1 MTPRI
6 LPLPFAQWDL
16 QTQEKL
22 QGAILS
28 PEGQPLNL
36 FSTLAHHPKL
46 LQRWMVFASFLL
58 AKGELPARERELLIL
73 RTAWNCSSEYEWG
86 QHVLIGRAQGISDSE
101 LARLRQPLSPK
112 DWSGH
117 QFALLTAAD
126 ELHLSSRVSQE
137 TWAVL
142 TMHYSPKQLI
152 EVPFVVGQYHLVAFT
167 LNALEVQR
175 EAGVP
180 GFAEPAQSPHMAPAL
195 DPV

>member
-58 AKGELPARERELLIL
+58 AKGELPARDRELLIL
-73 RTAWNCSSEYEWG
+73 RTAWNCSSE
-86 QHVLIGRAQGISDSE
+86 
-101 LARLRQPLSPK
+101 
-112 DWSGH
+112 
-117 QFALLTAAD
+117 
-126 ELHLSSRVSQE
+126 
-137 TWAVL
+137 
-142 TMHYSPKQLI
+142 
-152 EVPFVVGQYHLVAFT
+152 
-167 LNALEVQR
+167 
-175 EAGVP
+175 
-180 GFAEPAQSPHMAPAL
+180 
-195 DPV
+195 